1 MFGKIGVALCL
12 ILNLA
17 AGLSSAPT
25 WAAEVSESPK
35 VDEII
40 VRYKDGTVGATQARL
55 SGTQRAMETS
65 ARVGESLAHVRSTK
79 DGDHVMRAGRKMTRA
94 QAWELATRIVQQGEA
109 EFAQPID
116 PEFDLRPPAKP
127 PVKINVGAKP

>member
-1 MFGKIGVALCL
+1 M
-12 ILNLA
+12 A
-17 AGLSSAPT
+17 AGLSPAPT
-25 WAAEVSESPK
+25 WAAEPSETPK
-35 VDEII
+35 IDEIQ
-40 VRYKDGTVGATQARL
+40 VRFKNGSAVAMPAQISGA
-55 SGTQRAMETS
+55 QRAMETS

-94 QAWELATRIVQQGEA
+94 QAWELANRIVQQGDA

-127 PVKINVGAKP
+127 PVRLNKGAQP